1 MLEEASRIRPSTCL
15 RGARGRGKAGSHRLE
30 RYLRARKVVRAPGQR
45 RSAGCSPHGRCPLA
59 EARLPAACRSP
70 ERHRGGQCRER
81 RSVGLA
87 GRPHLSTKP
96 APGRAAALPSRTEE
110 TAQVHLSACAP
121 LLFLLGKSP
130 PPRRSAAQEGNSGG
144 SAGWWGEPAGG
155 KQIKG
160 SASTPLR
167 APSRPV
173 STLSLALMV
182 SFFEEEKNKRGR

>member
-121 LLFLLGKSP
+121 LLFLLGKSRP
-130 PPRRSAAQEGNSGG
+130 PPPALQPRKGTAGGLRAGGGSRRAASKSKALPPRPSVLPPARSAPCR
-144 SAGWWGEPAGG
+144 WH
-155 KQIKG
+155 
-160 SASTPLR
+160 
-167 APSRPV
+167 
-173 STLSLALMV
+173 
-182 SFFEEEKNKRGR
+182 

>member
-121 LLFLLGKSP
+121 LLFLLGKSRP
-130 PPRRSAAQEGNSGG
+130 PPLCSPGREQRGVCGLVGG
-144 SAGWWGEPAGG
+144 AGG
-155 KQIKG
+155 RQ
-160 SASTPLR
+160 ANQRLCLH
-167 APSRPV
+167 APPCSLPPGQHPV
-173 STLSLALMV
+173 AGTDG
-182 SFFEEEKNKRGR
+182 FIFRGGKEQTR